1 MRSGPTEHGRSIP
14 QAVLRWLVQQGN
26 VVALSRTTNLH
37 RIRENLAIFD
47 FELNEDV
54 GNDQPASALV
64 TCGGQ

>member
-26 VVALSRTTNLH
+26 AVALSRTTNLH

-47 FELNEDV
+47 FELNENV
-54 GNDQPASALV
+54 GHDQPASALV